1 MVASGNTYKEKV
13 SQLISWGHWFSFF
26 NIIAAMLLGTR
37 YITHSDWPA
46 TLIGQLY
53 LLLSW
58 VGHFGFLVFGIY
70 ILIIFPASFLIPSQR
85 LMRLFGVLV
94 STVGLTALLL
104 DTYAYQTVDLHLSPL
119 VWDLLLSGDKTELNA
134 NWQYLFVVVP
144 VIFLFELMCSEW
156 VWRKLRKLT
165 RKHVGGP
172 IALVFGVCFLGSHL
186 IYIWADANLYR
197 PVTMQRSNF
206 PFSYP
211 MTAKTFMEKHG
222 LLDRQEY
229 TKRRAEQGI
238 QNSEFVRYPISKL
251 SFNDQGTD
259 QNLMIIMVDSLRSD
273 MLTSTVMPNL
283 TAFAQN
289 NLNFTNNYSSSNSDS
304 TGVFGL
310 LYGLPS
316 GYINSIRA
324 EKKSPV
330 LLNTL
335 QERDY
340 NFGLFSG
347 ENFDLPIYREAIF
360 ANTKL
365 AVTDS
370 RHARDIESD
379 SHAIKD
385 WDHWLSKQKSNKPW
399 FSFLELTSVQQ
410 FKEGEHYKPRFT
422 PSLGSNAI
430 NEKGVDSTLLLKNSY
445 RNAAYHIDE
454 MLGRVFAQLEAKG
467 DMANTIVVIAS
478 NHGTEF
484 NETGNN
490 TWGAGSNYSQYQI
503 KVPLIIHW
511 PDHSAQEV
519 TRLTSN
525 LDLVPTL
532 MESLLNVASANTN
545 YSSGVSLFNNNNNR
559 RWLLAGDDSDI
570 AVVENK
576 QTTVVDKYG
585 NYNVYDKNY
594 QLEDEGKPKLST
606 LMQVMNELKRFY
618 EPRHNQDND
627 K

>member
-94 STVGLTALLL
+94 ATVGLTALLL
-104 DTYAYQTVDLHLSPL
+104 DTYAYQSVDLHLSPL

-134 NWQYLFVVVP
+134 RWQYLFVVVP
-144 VIFLFELMCSEW
+144 VIFLLELMCSEW

-172 IALVFGVCFLGSHL
+172 IAFVFGVCFLGSHL

-229 TKRRAEQGI
+229 AKRRAEQGV
-238 QNSEFVRYPISKL
+238 QNSELVRYPIQKL
-251 SFNDQGTD
+251 SFNDQGTG

-273 MLTSTVMPNL
+273 MITQTVMPNL
-283 TAFAQN
+283 STFADQN
-289 NLNFTNNYSSSNSDS
+289 LDFTDNYSSSNNDS

-316 GYINSIRA
+316 GYANSIRA
-324 EKKSPV
+324 EKKSPI

-335 QERDY
+335 QNRGY
-340 NFGLFSG
+340 RFGLFSG
-347 ENFDLPIYREAIF
+347 ENFELPIYREAIF

-365 AVTDS
+365 ATTDS
-370 RHARDIESD
+370 EHPVQVPSD
-379 SHAIKD
+379 AHAIKD
-385 WDHWLSKQKSNKPW
+385 WQHWFNQQKQGQPW

-430 NEKGVDSTLLLKNSY
+430 NEEGVDSTLLLKNSY

-454 MLGRVFAQLEAKG
+454 MLGRVFADLKDKG
-467 DMANTIVVIAS
+467 VLNNTIVVIAS

-490 TWGAGSNYSQYQI
+490 TWGSGSNYSKYQI

-511 PDHSAQEV
+511 PDHAAQEV

-525 LDLVPTL
+525 LDVVPTV
-532 MESLLNVASANTN
+532 MESLLNVATAPSN
-545 YSSGVSLFNNNNNR
+545 YSSGVSLFDQNDNR
-559 RWLLAGDDSDI
+559 RWILSGNDDDI
-570 AVVENK
+570 VVVQKK

-585 NYNVYDKNY
+585 NYNVYDNNY
-594 QLEDEGKPKLST
+594 QLKDEGKPKLST

-618 EPRHNQDND
+618 APKPYENNN
-627 K
+627 

>member
-94 STVGLTALLL
+94 ATVGLTALLL
-104 DTYAYQTVDLHLSPL
+104 DTYAYQSVDLHLSPL

-134 NWQYLFVVVP
+134 RWQYLFVVVP
-144 VIFLFELMCSEW
+144 VIFLLELMCSEW

-172 IALVFGVCFLGSHL
+172 IAFVFGVCFLGSHL

-229 TKRRAEQGI
+229 AKRRAEQGV
-238 QNSEFVRYPISKL
+238 QNSELVRYPIQKL
-251 SFNDQGTD
+251 SFNDQGTG

-273 MLTSTVMPNL
+273 MITQTVMPNL
-283 TAFAQN
+283 STFADQN
-289 NLNFTNNYSSSNSDS
+289 LDFTDNYSSSNNDS

-316 GYINSIRA
+316 GYANSIRA
-324 EKKSPV
+324 EKKSPI

-335 QERDY
+335 QNRGY
-340 NFGLFSG
+340 RFGLFSG
-347 ENFDLPIYREAIF
+347 ENFELPIYREAIF

-365 AVTDS
+365 ATTDS
-370 RHARDIESD
+370 EHPDQLPSD
-379 SHAIKD
+379 AHAIKD
-385 WDHWLSKQKSNKPW
+385 WQHWFNQQKQGQPW

-430 NEKGVDSTLLLKNSY
+430 NEEGVDSTLLLKNSY

-454 MLGRVFAQLEAKG
+454 MLGRVFADLKAKG
-467 DMANTIVVIAS
+467 VLNNTIVVIAS

-490 TWGAGSNYSQYQI
+490 TWGSGSNYSKYQI

-511 PDHSAQEV
+511 PDHAAQEV

-525 LDLVPTL
+525 LDVVPTV
-532 MESLLNVASANTN
+532 MESLLNVATAPSN
-545 YSSGVSLFNNNNNR
+545 YSSGVSLFDQNNNR
-559 RWLLAGDDSDI
+559 RWILSGNDDDI
-570 AVVENK
+570 VVVQKK

-585 NYNVYDKNY
+585 NYNVYDNNY
-594 QLEDEGKPKLST
+594 QLKDEGKPKLST

-618 EPRHNQDND
+618 APKPYESNN
-627 K
+627 

>member
-94 STVGLTALLL
+94 ATVGLTALLL
-104 DTYAYQTVDLHLSPL
+104 DTYAYQSVDLHLSPL

-134 NWQYLFVVVP
+134 RWQYLFVVVP
-144 VIFLFELMCSEW
+144 VIFLLELMCSEW

-172 IALVFGVCFLGSHL
+172 IAFVFGVCFLGSHL

-229 TKRRAEQGI
+229 AKRRAEQGV
-238 QNSEFVRYPISKL
+238 QNSELVRYPIQKL
-251 SFNDQGTD
+251 SFNDQGTG

-273 MLTSTVMPNL
+273 MITQTVMPNL
-283 TAFAQN
+283 STFADQN
-289 NLNFTNNYSSSNSDS
+289 LDFTDNYSSSNNDS

-316 GYINSIRA
+316 GYANSIRA
-324 EKKSPV
+324 EKKSPI

-335 QERDY
+335 QNRGY
-340 NFGLFSG
+340 RFGLFSG
-347 ENFDLPIYREAIF
+347 ENFELPIYREAIF

-365 AVTDS
+365 ATTDS
-370 RHARDIESD
+370 EHPDQVPSD
-379 SHAIKD
+379 AHAIKD
-385 WDHWLSKQKSNKPW
+385 WQHWFNQQKQGQPW

-430 NEKGVDSTLLLKNSY
+430 NEEGVDSTLLLKNSY

-454 MLGRVFAQLEAKG
+454 MLGRVFADLQAKG
-467 DMANTIVVIAS
+467 VLNNTIVVIAS

-490 TWGAGSNYSQYQI
+490 TWGSGSNYSKYQI

-511 PDHSAQEV
+511 PDHAAQEV

-525 LDLVPTL
+525 LDVVPTV
-532 MESLLNVASANTN
+532 MESLLNVATAPSN
-545 YSSGVSLFNNNNNR
+545 YSSGVSLFDQNDNR
-559 RWLLAGDDSDI
+559 RWVLSGNDDDI
-570 AVVENK
+570 VVVQKK

-585 NYNVYDKNY
+585 NYNVYDNNY
-594 QLEDEGKPKLST
+594 QLKDEGKPKLST

-618 EPRHNQDND
+618 APKPYENNN
-627 K
+627 

>member
-94 STVGLTALLL
+94 ATVGLTALLL
-104 DTYAYQTVDLHLSPL
+104 DTYAYQSVDLHLSPL

-134 NWQYLFVVVP
+134 RWQYLFVVVP
-144 VIFLFELMCSEW
+144 VIFLLELMCSEW

-172 IALVFGVCFLGSHL
+172 IAFVFGVCFLGSHL

-229 TKRRAEQGI
+229 AKRRAEQGV
-238 QNSEFVRYPISKL
+238 QNSELVRYPIQKL
-251 SFNDQGTD
+251 SFNDQGTG

-273 MLTSTVMPNL
+273 MITQTVMPNL
-283 TAFAQN
+283 STFADQN
-289 NLNFTNNYSSSNSDS
+289 LDFTDNYSSSNNDS

-316 GYINSIRA
+316 GYANSIRA
-324 EKKSPV
+324 EKKSPI

-335 QERDY
+335 QNRGY
-340 NFGLFSG
+340 RFGLFSG
-347 ENFDLPIYREAIF
+347 ENFELPIYREAIF

-365 AVTDS
+365 ATTDS
-370 RHARDIESD
+370 EHPDQVPSD
-379 SHAIKD
+379 AHAIKD
-385 WDHWLSKQKSNKPW
+385 WQHWFNQQKQGQPW

-430 NEKGVDSTLLLKNSY
+430 NEEGVDSTLLLKNSY

-454 MLGRVFAQLEAKG
+454 MLGRVFADLKDKG
-467 DMANTIVVIAS
+467 VLNNTIVVIAS

-490 TWGAGSNYSQYQI
+490 TWGSGSNYSKYQI

-511 PDHSAQEV
+511 PDHAAQEV

-525 LDLVPTL
+525 LDVVPTV
-532 MESLLNVASANTN
+532 MESLLNVATAPSN
-545 YSSGVSLFNNNNNR
+545 YSSGVSLFDQKDNR
-559 RWLLAGDDSDI
+559 RWILSGNDDDI
-570 AVVENK
+570 VVVQKK

-585 NYNVYDKNY
+585 NYNVYDNNY
-594 QLEDEGKPKLST
+594 QLKDEGKPKLST

-618 EPRHNQDND
+618 APKPYENNN
-627 K
+627 

>member
-94 STVGLTALLL
+94 ATVGLTALLL
-104 DTYAYQTVDLHLSPL
+104 DTYAYQSVDLHLSPL

-134 NWQYLFVVVP
+134 RWQYLFVVVP
-144 VIFLFELMCSEW
+144 VIFLLELMCSEW

-172 IALVFGVCFLGSHL
+172 IAFVFGVCFLGSHL

-229 TKRRAEQGI
+229 TKRRAEQGVK
-238 QNSEFVRYPISKL
+238 NSELVRYPIQKL
-251 SFNDQGTD
+251 SFNDQGTG

-273 MLTSTVMPNL
+273 MITPMVMPNL
-283 TAFAQN
+283 SAFADQN
-289 NLNFTNNYSSSNSDS
+289 LDFTDNYSSSNSDS

-316 GYINSIRA
+316 GYANSIRA
-324 EKKSPV
+324 ENKSPI

-335 QERDY
+335 QNRGY
-340 NFGLFSG
+340 HFGLFSG
-347 ENFDLPIYREAIF
+347 ENFELPIYREAIF

-365 AVTDS
+365 ATTDS
-370 RHARDIESD
+370 EHPDQVPSDAHAL
-379 SHAIKD
+379 KD
-385 WDHWLSKQKSNKPW
+385 WQHWLVKQKIGQPW

-445 RNAAYHIDE
+445 RNAAFHIDE
-454 MLGRVFAQLEAKG
+454 MLGRVFADLEAKG
-467 DMANTIVVIAS
+467 VLDNTIVVIAS

-490 TWGAGSNYSQYQI
+490 TWGSGSNYSKYQI

-511 PDHSAQEV
+511 PDHAAQDV

-525 LDLVPTL
+525 LDVVPTL
-532 MESLLNVASANTN
+532 MESLLNVATAPSN
-545 YSSGVSLFNNNNNR
+545 YSSGVSLFDQNNDR
-559 RWLLAGDDSDI
+559 RWILAGNDDDI
-570 AVVENK
+570 VVVQKK

-585 NYNVYDKNY
+585 NYNVYDNNY
-594 QLEDEGKPKLST
+594 QLKDEGKPKLST

-618 EPRHNQDND
+618 EPKPYEKNN
-627 K
+627 

>member
-94 STVGLTALLL
+94 ATVGLTALLL
-104 DTYAYQTVDLHLSPL
+104 DTYAYQSVDLHLSPL

-134 NWQYLFVVVP
+134 RWQYLFVVVP
-144 VIFLFELMCSEW
+144 VIFLLELMCSEW

-172 IALVFGVCFLGSHL
+172 IAFVFGVCFLGSHL

-229 TKRRAEQGI
+229 AKRRAEQGV
-238 QNSEFVRYPISKL
+238 QNSELVRYPIQKL
-251 SFNDQGTD
+251 SFNDQGTG

-273 MLTSTVMPNL
+273 MITQTVMPNL
-283 TAFAQN
+283 STFADQN
-289 NLNFTNNYSSSNSDS
+289 LDFTDNYSSSNNDS

-316 GYINSIRA
+316 GYANSIRA
-324 EKKSPV
+324 EKKSPI

-335 QERDY
+335 QNRGY
-340 NFGLFSG
+340 RFGLFSG
-347 ENFDLPIYREAIF
+347 ENFELPIYREAIF

-365 AVTDS
+365 ATTDS
-370 RHARDIESD
+370 EHPDQVPSD
-379 SHAIKD
+379 AHAIKD
-385 WDHWLSKQKSNKPW
+385 WQHWFNQQKQGQPW

-422 PSLGSNAI
+422 PSLGSNTI
-430 NEKGVDSTLLLKNSY
+430 NEEGVDSTLLLKNSY

-454 MLGRVFAQLEAKG
+454 MLGRVFADLQAKG
-467 DMANTIVVIAS
+467 VLNNTIVVIAS

-490 TWGAGSNYSQYQI
+490 TWGSGSNYSKYQI

-511 PDHSAQEV
+511 PDHAAQEV

-525 LDLVPTL
+525 LDVVPTV
-532 MESLLNVASANTN
+532 MESLLNVATAPSN
-545 YSSGVSLFNNNNNR
+545 YSSGVSLFDQNDNR
-559 RWLLAGDDSDI
+559 RWILSGNDDDI
-570 AVVENK
+570 VVVQKK

-585 NYNVYDKNY
+585 NYNVYDNNY
-594 QLEDEGKPKLST
+594 QLKDEGKPKLST

-618 EPRHNQDND
+618 APKPYENNN
-627 K
+627 

>member
-94 STVGLTALLL
+94 ATVGLTALLL
-104 DTYAYQTVDLHLSPL
+104 DTYAYQSVDLHLSPL

-134 NWQYLFVVVP
+134 RWQYLFVVVP
-144 VIFLFELMCSEW
+144 VIFLLELMCSEW

-172 IALVFGVCFLGSHL
+172 IAFVFGVCFLGSHL

-229 TKRRAEQGI
+229 AKRRAEQGV
-238 QNSEFVRYPISKL
+238 QNSELVRYPIQKL
-251 SFNDQGTD
+251 SFNDQGTG

-273 MLTSTVMPNL
+273 MITQTVMPNL
-283 TAFAQN
+283 FTFADQN
-289 NLNFTNNYSSSNSDS
+289 LDFTDNYSSSNNDS

-316 GYINSIRA
+316 GYANSIRA
-324 EKKSPV
+324 EKKSPI

-335 QERDY
+335 QNRGY
-340 NFGLFSG
+340 RFGLFSG
-347 ENFDLPIYREAIF
+347 ENFELPIYREAIF

-365 AVTDS
+365 ATTDS
-370 RHARDIESD
+370 EHPDQVPSD
-379 SHAIKD
+379 AHAIKD
-385 WDHWLSKQKSNKPW
+385 WQHWFNQQKQGQPW

-430 NEKGVDSTLLLKNSY
+430 NEEGVDSTLLLKNSY

-454 MLGRVFAQLEAKG
+454 MLGRVFTDLQAKG
-467 DMANTIVVIAS
+467 VLNNTIVVIAS

-490 TWGAGSNYSQYQI
+490 TWGSGSNYSKYQI

-511 PDHSAQEV
+511 PDHAAQEV

-525 LDLVPTL
+525 LDVVPTV
-532 MESLLNVASANTN
+532 MESLLNVATAPSN
-545 YSSGVSLFNNNNNR
+545 YSSGVSLFDQNNNR
-559 RWLLAGDDSDI
+559 RWVLSGNDDDI
-570 AVVENK
+570 VVVQKK

-585 NYNVYDKNY
+585 NYNVYDNNY
-594 QLEDEGKPKLST
+594 QLKDEGKPKLST

-618 EPRHNQDND
+618 APKPYENNN
-627 K
+627 

>member
-94 STVGLTALLL
+94 ATVGLTALLL
-104 DTYAYQTVDLHLSPL
+104 DTYAYQSVDLHLSPL

-134 NWQYLFVVVP
+134 RWQYLFVVVP
-144 VIFLFELMCSEW
+144 VIFLLELMCSEW

-172 IALVFGVCFLGSHL
+172 IAFVFGVCFLGSHL

-229 TKRRAEQGI
+229 AKRRAEQGV
-238 QNSEFVRYPISKL
+238 QNSELVRYPIQKL
-251 SFNDQGTD
+251 SFNDQGTG

-273 MLTSTVMPNL
+273 MITQTVMPNL
-283 TAFAQN
+283 STFADQN
-289 NLNFTNNYSSSNSDS
+289 LDFTDNYSSSNNDS
-304 TGVFGL
+304 SGVFGL

-316 GYINSIRA
+316 GYANSIRA
-324 EKKSPV
+324 EKKSPI

-335 QERDY
+335 QNRGY
-340 NFGLFSG
+340 RFGLFSG
-347 ENFDLPIYREAIF
+347 ENFELPIYREAIF

-365 AVTDS
+365 ATTDS
-370 RHARDIESD
+370 EHPDQVPSD
-379 SHAIKD
+379 AHAIKD
-385 WDHWLSKQKSNKPW
+385 WQHWFNQQKQGQPW

-430 NEKGVDSTLLLKNSY
+430 NEEGVDSTLLLKNSY

-454 MLGRVFAQLEAKG
+454 MLGRVFADLKAKG
-467 DMANTIVVIAS
+467 VLNNTIVVIAS

-490 TWGAGSNYSQYQI
+490 TWGSGSNYSKYQI

-511 PDHSAQEV
+511 PDHAAQEV

-525 LDLVPTL
+525 LDVVPTV
-532 MESLLNVASANTN
+532 MESLLNVATAPSN
-545 YSSGVSLFNNNNNR
+545 YSSGVSLFDQNDNR
-559 RWLLAGDDSDI
+559 RWILSGNDDDI
-570 AVVENK
+570 VVVQKK

-585 NYNVYDKNY
+585 NYNVYDNNY
-594 QLEDEGKPKLST
+594 QLKDEGKPKLST

-618 EPRHNQDND
+618 APKPYENNN
-627 K
+627 

>member
-94 STVGLTALLL
+94 ATVGLTALLL
-104 DTYAYQTVDLHLSPL
+104 DTYAYQSVDLHLSPL

-134 NWQYLFVVVP
+134 RWQYLFVVVP
-144 VIFLFELMCSEW
+144 VIFLLELMCSEW

-172 IALVFGVCFLGSHL
+172 IAFVFGVCFLGSHL

-229 TKRRAEQGI
+229 AKRRAEQGV
-238 QNSEFVRYPISKL
+238 QNSELVRYPIQKL
-251 SFNDQGTD
+251 SFNDQGTG

-273 MLTSTVMPNL
+273 MITQTVMPNL
-283 TAFAQN
+283 STFADQN
-289 NLNFTNNYSSSNSDS
+289 LDFTDNYSSSNNDS

-316 GYINSIRA
+316 GYANSIRA
-324 EKKSPV
+324 EKKSPI

-335 QERDY
+335 QNRGY
-340 NFGLFSG
+340 RFGLFSG
-347 ENFDLPIYREAIF
+347 ENFELPIYREAIF

-365 AVTDS
+365 ATTDS
-370 RHARDIESD
+370 EHPDQVPSD
-379 SHAIKD
+379 AHAIKD
-385 WDHWLSKQKSNKPW
+385 WQHWFNQQKQGQPW

-430 NEKGVDSTLLLKNSY
+430 NEEGVDSTLLLKNSY

-454 MLGRVFAQLEAKG
+454 MLGRVFADLKANG
-467 DMANTIVVIAS
+467 VLNNTIVVIAS

-490 TWGAGSNYSQYQI
+490 TWGSGSNYSKYQI

-511 PDHSAQEV
+511 PDHAAQEV

-525 LDLVPTL
+525 LDVVPTV
-532 MESLLNVASANTN
+532 MESLLNVATAPSN
-545 YSSGVSLFNNNNNR
+545 YSSGVSLFDQNDNR
-559 RWLLAGDDSDI
+559 RWILSGNDDDI
-570 AVVENK
+570 VVVQKK

-585 NYNVYDKNY
+585 NYNVYDNNY
-594 QLEDEGKPKLST
+594 QLKDEGKPKLST

-618 EPRHNQDND
+618 APKPYENNN
-627 K
+627 

>member
-1 MVASGNTYKEKV
+1 
-13 SQLISWGHWFSFF
+13 
-26 NIIAAMLLGTR
+26 MLLGTR

-94 STVGLTALLL
+94 ATVGLTALLL
-104 DTYAYQTVDLHLSPL
+104 DTYAYQSVDLHLSPL

-134 NWQYLFVVVP
+134 RWQYLFVVVP
-144 VIFLFELMCSEW
+144 VIFLLELMCSEW

-172 IALVFGVCFLGSHL
+172 IAFVFGVCFLGSHL

-229 TKRRAEQGI
+229 AKRRAEQGV
-238 QNSEFVRYPISKL
+238 QNSELVRYPIQKL
-251 SFNDQGTD
+251 SFNDQGTG

-273 MLTSTVMPNL
+273 MITQTVMPNL
-283 TAFAQN
+283 STFADQN
-289 NLNFTNNYSSSNSDS
+289 LDFTDNYSSSNNDS

-316 GYINSIRA
+316 GYANSIRA
-324 EKKSPV
+324 EKKSPI

-335 QERDY
+335 QNRGY
-340 NFGLFSG
+340 RFGLFSG
-347 ENFDLPIYREAIF
+347 ENFELPIYREAIF

-365 AVTDS
+365 ATTDS
-370 RHARDIESD
+370 EHPDQVPSD
-379 SHAIKD
+379 AHAIKD
-385 WDHWLSKQKSNKPW
+385 WQHWFNQQKQGQPW

-430 NEKGVDSTLLLKNSY
+430 NEEGVDSTLLLKNSY

-454 MLGRVFAQLEAKG
+454 MLGRVFADLKAKG
-467 DMANTIVVIAS
+467 VLNNTIVVIAS

-490 TWGAGSNYSQYQI
+490 TWGSGSNYSKYQI

-511 PDHSAQEV
+511 PDHAAQEV

-525 LDLVPTL
+525 LDVVPTV
-532 MESLLNVASANTN
+532 MESLLNVATAPSN
-545 YSSGVSLFNNNNNR
+545 YSSGVSLFDQDDNR
-559 RWLLAGDDSDI
+559 RWILSGNDDDI
-570 AVVENK
+570 VVVQKK

-585 NYNVYDKNY
+585 NYNVYDNNY
-594 QLEDEGKPKLST
+594 QLKDEGKPKLST

-618 EPRHNQDND
+618 APKPYENTN
-627 K
+627 

>member
-94 STVGLTALLL
+94 ATVGLTALLL
-104 DTYAYQTVDLHLSPL
+104 DTYAYQSVDLHLSPL

-134 NWQYLFVVVP
+134 RWQYLFVVVP
-144 VIFLFELMCSEW
+144 VIFLLELMCSEW

-172 IALVFGVCFLGSHL
+172 IAFVFGVCFLGSHL

-229 TKRRAEQGI
+229 AKRRAEQGV
-238 QNSEFVRYPISKL
+238 QNSELVRYPIQKL
-251 SFNDQGTD
+251 SFNDQGTG

-273 MLTSTVMPNL
+273 MITQTVMPNL
-283 TAFAQN
+283 STFADQN
-289 NLNFTNNYSSSNSDS
+289 LDFTDNYSSSNNDS

-316 GYINSIRA
+316 GYANSIRA
-324 EKKSPV
+324 EKKSPI

-335 QERDY
+335 QNRGY
-340 NFGLFSG
+340 RFGLFSG
-347 ENFDLPIYREAIF
+347 ENFELPIYREAIF

-365 AVTDS
+365 VTTDS
-370 RHARDIESD
+370 EHPDQVPSD
-379 SHAIKD
+379 AHAIKD
-385 WDHWLSKQKSNKPW
+385 WQHWFNQQKQGQPW

-430 NEKGVDSTLLLKNSY
+430 NEEGVDSTLLLKNSY

-454 MLGRVFAQLEAKG
+454 MLGRVFADLKAKG
-467 DMANTIVVIAS
+467 VLNNTIVVIAS

-490 TWGAGSNYSQYQI
+490 TWGSGSNYSKYQI

-511 PDHSAQEV
+511 PDHAAQEV

-525 LDLVPTL
+525 LDVVPTV
-532 MESLLNVASANTN
+532 MESLLNVATAPSN
-545 YSSGVSLFNNNNNR
+545 YSSGVSLFDQNNNR
-559 RWLLAGDDSDI
+559 RWVLSGNDDDI
-570 AVVENK
+570 VVVQKK

-585 NYNVYDKNY
+585 NYNVYDNNY
-594 QLEDEGKPKLST
+594 QLRDEGKPKLST

-618 EPRHNQDND
+618 APKPYENNN
-627 K
+627 

>member
-94 STVGLTALLL
+94 ATVGLTALLL
-104 DTYAYQTVDLHLSPL
+104 DTYAYQSVDLHLSPL

-134 NWQYLFVVVP
+134 RWQYLFVVVP
-144 VIFLFELMCSEW
+144 VIFLLELMCSEW

-172 IALVFGVCFLGSHL
+172 IAFVFGVCFLGSHL

-229 TKRRAEQGI
+229 AKRRAEQGV
-238 QNSEFVRYPISKL
+238 QNSELVRYPIQKL
-251 SFNDQGTD
+251 SFNDQGTG

-273 MLTSTVMPNL
+273 MITQTVMPNL
-283 TAFAQN
+283 STFADQN
-289 NLNFTNNYSSSNSDS
+289 LDFTDNYSSSNNDS

-316 GYINSIRA
+316 GYANSIRA
-324 EKKSPV
+324 EKKSPI

-335 QERDY
+335 QNRGY
-340 NFGLFSG
+340 RFGLFSG
-347 ENFDLPIYREAIF
+347 ENFELPIYRESIF

-365 AVTDS
+365 ATTDS
-370 RHARDIESD
+370 EHPDQVPSD
-379 SHAIKD
+379 AHAIKD
-385 WDHWLSKQKSNKPW
+385 WQHWFNQQKQGQPW

-430 NEKGVDSTLLLKNSY
+430 NEEGVDSTLLLKNSY

-454 MLGRVFAQLEAKG
+454 MLGRVFADLKAKG
-467 DMANTIVVIAS
+467 VLNNTIVVIAS

-490 TWGAGSNYSQYQI
+490 TWGSGSNYSKYQI

-511 PDHSAQEV
+511 PDHAAQEV

-525 LDLVPTL
+525 LDVVPTV
-532 MESLLNVASANTN
+532 MESLLNVATAPSN
-545 YSSGVSLFNNNNNR
+545 YSSGVSLFDQNDNR
-559 RWLLAGDDSDI
+559 RWVLSGNDDDI
-570 AVVENK
+570 VVVQKK

-585 NYNVYDKNY
+585 NYNVYDNNY
-594 QLEDEGKPKLST
+594 QLKDEGKPKLST

-618 EPRHNQDND
+618 APKPYENNN
-627 K
+627 

>member
-94 STVGLTALLL
+94 ATVGLTALLL
-104 DTYAYQTVDLHLSPL
+104 DTYAYQSVDLHLSPL

-134 NWQYLFVVVP
+134 RWQYLFVVVP
-144 VIFLFELMCSEW
+144 VIFLLELMCSEW

-172 IALVFGVCFLGSHL
+172 IAFVFGVCFLGSHL

-229 TKRRAEQGI
+229 AKRRAEQGV
-238 QNSEFVRYPISKL
+238 QNSELVRYPIQKL
-251 SFNDQGTD
+251 SFNDQGTG

-273 MLTSTVMPNL
+273 MITQTVMPNL
-283 TAFAQN
+283 STFANQN
-289 NLNFTNNYSSSNSDS
+289 LDFTDNYSSSNNDS

-316 GYINSIRA
+316 GYANSIRA
-324 EKKSPV
+324 EKKSPI

-335 QERDY
+335 QNRGY
-340 NFGLFSG
+340 RFGLFSG
-347 ENFDLPIYREAIF
+347 ENFELPIYREAIF

-365 AVTDS
+365 ATTDS
-370 RHARDIESD
+370 EHPDQVPSD
-379 SHAIKD
+379 AHAIKD
-385 WDHWLSKQKSNKPW
+385 WQQWFNQQKQGQPW

-430 NEKGVDSTLLLKNSY
+430 NEEGVDSTLLLKNSY

-454 MLGRVFAQLEAKG
+454 MLGRVFTDLKAKG
-467 DMANTIVVIAS
+467 VLNNTIVVIAS

-490 TWGAGSNYSQYQI
+490 TWGSGSNYSKYQI

-511 PDHSAQEV
+511 PDHAAQEV

-525 LDLVPTL
+525 LDVVPTV
-532 MESLLNVASANTN
+532 MESLLNVATAPSN
-545 YSSGVSLFNNNNNR
+545 YSSGVSLFDQNNNR
-559 RWLLAGDDSDI
+559 RWVLSGNDDDI
-570 AVVENK
+570 VVVQKK

-585 NYNVYDKNY
+585 NYNVYDNNY
-594 QLEDEGKPKLST
+594 QLKDEGKPKLST

-618 EPRHNQDND
+618 APKPYENNN
-627 K
+627 

>member
-94 STVGLTALLL
+94 ATVGLTALLL
-104 DTYAYQTVDLHLSPL
+104 DTYAYQSVDLHLSPL

-134 NWQYLFVVVP
+134 RWQYLFVVVP
-144 VIFLFELMCSEW
+144 VIFLLELMCSEW

-172 IALVFGVCFLGSHL
+172 IAFVFGVCFLGSHL

-229 TKRRAEQGI
+229 AKRRAEQGV
-238 QNSEFVRYPISKL
+238 QNSELVRYPIQKL
-251 SFNDQGTD
+251 SFNDQGTG

-273 MLTSTVMPNL
+273 MITQTVMPNL
-283 TAFAQN
+283 STFADQN
-289 NLNFTNNYSSSNSDS
+289 LDFTDNYSSSNNDS

-316 GYINSIRA
+316 GYANSIRA
-324 EKKSPV
+324 EKKSPI

-335 QERDY
+335 QNRGY
-340 NFGLFSG
+340 RFGLFSG
-347 ENFDLPIYREAIF
+347 ENFELPIYREAIF

-365 AVTDS
+365 ATTDS
-370 RHARDIESD
+370 EHPDQVPSD
-379 SHAIKD
+379 AHAIKD
-385 WDHWLSKQKSNKPW
+385 WQHWFNQQKQGQPW

-430 NEKGVDSTLLLKNSY
+430 NEEGVDSTLLLKNSY

-454 MLGRVFAQLEAKG
+454 MLGRVFTDLKAKG
-467 DMANTIVVIAS
+467 VLNNTIVVIAS

-490 TWGAGSNYSQYQI
+490 TWGSGSNYSKYQI

-511 PDHSAQEV
+511 PDHAAQEV

-525 LDLVPTL
+525 LDVVPTV
-532 MESLLNVASANTN
+532 MESLLNVATAPSN
-545 YSSGVSLFNNNNNR
+545 YSSGVSLFDQNDNR
-559 RWLLAGDDSDI
+559 RWVLSGNDDDI
-570 AVVENK
+570 VVVQKK

-585 NYNVYDKNY
+585 NYNVYDNNY
-594 QLEDEGKPKLST
+594 QLKDEGKPKLST

-618 EPRHNQDND
+618 APKPYENNN
-627 K
+627 

>member
-94 STVGLTALLL
+94 ATVGLTALLL
-104 DTYAYQTVDLHLSPL
+104 DTYAYQSVDLHLSPL

-134 NWQYLFVVVP
+134 RWQYLFVVVP
-144 VIFLFELMCSEW
+144 VIFLLELMCSEW

-172 IALVFGVCFLGSHL
+172 IAFVFGVCFLGSHL

-229 TKRRAEQGI
+229 TKRRAEQGVK
-238 QNSEFVRYPISKL
+238 NSELVRYPIQKL
-251 SFNDQGTD
+251 SFNDQGTG

-273 MLTSTVMPNL
+273 MITPMVMPNL
-283 TAFAQN
+283 SAFAEQN
-289 NLNFTNNYSSSNSDS
+289 LDFTDNYSSSNSDS

-316 GYINSIRA
+316 GYANSIRA
-324 EKKSPV
+324 ENKSPI

-335 QERDY
+335 QNRGY
-340 NFGLFSG
+340 HFGLFSG
-347 ENFDLPIYREAIF
+347 ENFELPIYREAIF

-365 AVTDS
+365 ATTDS
-370 RHARDIESD
+370 EHPDQVPSDAHAL
-379 SHAIKD
+379 KD
-385 WDHWLSKQKSNKPW
+385 WQHWLVKQKIGQPW

-445 RNAAYHIDE
+445 RNAAFHIDE
-454 MLGRVFAQLEAKG
+454 MLGRVFANLEAKG
-467 DMANTIVVIAS
+467 VLDNTIVVIAS

-490 TWGAGSNYSQYQI
+490 TWGSGSNYSKYQI

-511 PDHSAQEV
+511 PDHAAQDV

-525 LDLVPTL
+525 LDVVPTL
-532 MESLLNVASANTN
+532 MESLLNVATAPSN
-545 YSSGVSLFNNNNNR
+545 YSSGVSLFDQNNDR
-559 RWLLAGDDSDI
+559 RWILAGNDDDI
-570 AVVENK
+570 VVVQKK

-585 NYNVYDKNY
+585 NYNVYDNNY
-594 QLEDEGKPKLST
+594 QLKDEGKPKLST

-618 EPRHNQDND
+618 EPKPYEKNN
-627 K
+627 

>member
-58 VGHFGFLVFGIY
+58 IGHFGFLVFGIY

-94 STVGLTALLL
+94 ATVGLTALLL
-104 DTYAYQTVDLHLSPL
+104 DTYAYQSVDLHLSPL

-134 NWQYLFVVVP
+134 RWQYLFVVVP
-144 VIFLFELMCSEW
+144 VIFLLELMCSEW

-172 IALVFGVCFLGSHL
+172 IAFVFGVCFLGSHL

-229 TKRRAEQGI
+229 AKRRAEQGV
-238 QNSEFVRYPISKL
+238 QNSELVRYPIQKL
-251 SFNDQGTD
+251 SFNDQGTG

-273 MLTSTVMPNL
+273 MITQTVMPNL
-283 TAFAQN
+283 STFADQN
-289 NLNFTNNYSSSNSDS
+289 LDFTDNYSSSNNDS

-316 GYINSIRA
+316 GYANSIRA
-324 EKKSPV
+324 EKKSPI

-335 QERDY
+335 QNRGY
-340 NFGLFSG
+340 RFGLFSG
-347 ENFDLPIYREAIF
+347 ENFELPIYREAIF

-365 AVTDS
+365 ATTDS
-370 RHARDIESD
+370 DHPDQVPSD
-379 SHAIKD
+379 AHAIKD
-385 WDHWLSKQKSNKPW
+385 WQHWFNQQKQGQPW

-430 NEKGVDSTLLLKNSY
+430 NEEGVDSTLLLKNSY

-454 MLGRVFAQLEAKG
+454 MLGRVFADLKAKG
-467 DMANTIVVIAS
+467 VLNNTIVVIAS

-490 TWGAGSNYSQYQI
+490 TWGSGSNYSKYQI

-511 PDHSAQEV
+511 PDHVAQEV

-525 LDLVPTL
+525 LDVVPTV
-532 MESLLNVASANTN
+532 MESLLNVATAPSN
-545 YSSGVSLFNNNNNR
+545 YSSGVSLFDQNNNR
-559 RWLLAGDDSDI
+559 RWVLSGNDDDI
-570 AVVENK
+570 VVVQKK

-585 NYNVYDKNY
+585 NYNVYDNNY
-594 QLEDEGKPKLST
+594 QLKDEGKPKLST

-618 EPRHNQDND
+618 APKPYENNN
-627 K
+627 

>member
-94 STVGLTALLL
+94 ATVGLTALLL
-104 DTYAYQTVDLHLSPL
+104 DTYAYQSVDLHLSPL

-134 NWQYLFVVVP
+134 RWQYLFVVVP
-144 VIFLFELMCSEW
+144 VIFLLELMCSEW

-172 IALVFGVCFLGSHL
+172 IAFVFGVCFLGSHL

-229 TKRRAEQGI
+229 AKRRAEQGV
-238 QNSEFVRYPISKL
+238 QNSELVRYPIQKL
-251 SFNDQGTD
+251 SFNDQGTG

-273 MLTSTVMPNL
+273 MITQTVMPNL
-283 TAFAQN
+283 STFADQN
-289 NLNFTNNYSSSNSDS
+289 LDFTDNYSSSNNDS

-316 GYINSIRA
+316 GYANSIRA
-324 EKKSPV
+324 EKKSPI

-335 QERDY
+335 QNRGY
-340 NFGLFSG
+340 RFGLFSG
-347 ENFDLPIYREAIF
+347 ENFELPIYREAIF

-365 AVTDS
+365 ATTDS
-370 RHARDIESD
+370 EHPDQVPSD
-379 SHAIKD
+379 AHAIKD
-385 WDHWLSKQKSNKPW
+385 WQHWFNQQKHGQPW

-430 NEKGVDSTLLLKNSY
+430 NEEGVDSTLLLKNSY

-454 MLGRVFAQLEAKG
+454 MLGRVFTDLQAKG
-467 DMANTIVVIAS
+467 VLNNTIVVIAS

-490 TWGAGSNYSQYQI
+490 TWGSGSNYSKYQI

-511 PDHSAQEV
+511 PDHAAQEV

-525 LDLVPTL
+525 LDVVPTV
-532 MESLLNVASANTN
+532 MESLLNVATAPSN
-545 YSSGVSLFNNNNNR
+545 YSSGVSLFDQNNNR
-559 RWLLAGDDSDI
+559 RWVLSGNDDDI
-570 AVVENK
+570 VVVQKK

-585 NYNVYDKNY
+585 NYNVYDNNY
-594 QLEDEGKPKLST
+594 QLKDEGKPKLST

-618 EPRHNQDND
+618 APKPYENNN
-627 K
+627 

>member
-94 STVGLTALLL
+94 ATVGLTALLL
-104 DTYAYQTVDLHLSPL
+104 DTYAYQSVDLHLSPL

-134 NWQYLFVVVP
+134 RWQYLFVVVP
-144 VIFLFELMCSEW
+144 VIFLLELMCSEW

-172 IALVFGVCFLGSHL
+172 IAFVFGVCFLGSHL

-229 TKRRAEQGI
+229 AKRRAEQGV
-238 QNSEFVRYPISKL
+238 QNSELVRYPIQKL
-251 SFNDQGTD
+251 SFNDQGTG

-273 MLTSTVMPNL
+273 MITQTVMPNL
-283 TAFAQN
+283 STFADQN
-289 NLNFTNNYSSSNSDS
+289 LDFTDNYSSSNNDS

-316 GYINSIRA
+316 GYANSIRA
-324 EKKSPV
+324 EKKSPI

-335 QERDY
+335 QNRGY
-340 NFGLFSG
+340 RFGLFSG
-347 ENFDLPIYREAIF
+347 ENFELPIYREAIF

-365 AVTDS
+365 ATTDS
-370 RHARDIESD
+370 EHPDQVPSD
-379 SHAIKD
+379 AHAIKD
-385 WDHWLSKQKSNKPW
+385 WQHWFNQQKQGQPW

-430 NEKGVDSTLLLKNSY
+430 NEEGVDSTLLLKNSY

-454 MLGRVFAQLEAKG
+454 MLGRVFTVLKAKG
-467 DMANTIVVIAS
+467 VLNNTIVVIAS

-490 TWGAGSNYSQYQI
+490 TWGSGSNYSKYQI

-511 PDHSAQEV
+511 PDHAAQEV

-525 LDLVPTL
+525 LDVVPTV
-532 MESLLNVASANTN
+532 MESLLNVATAPSN
-545 YSSGVSLFNNNNNR
+545 YSSGVSLFDQNNNR
-559 RWLLAGDDSDI
+559 RWVLSGNDDDI
-570 AVVENK
+570 VVVQKK

-585 NYNVYDKNY
+585 NYNVYDNNY
-594 QLEDEGKPKLST
+594 QLKDEGKPKLST

-618 EPRHNQDND
+618 APKPYENNN
-627 K
+627 

>member
-94 STVGLTALLL
+94 ATVGLTTLLL
-104 DTYAYQTVDLHLSPL
+104 DTYAYQSVDLHLSPL

-134 NWQYLFVVVP
+134 RWQYLFVVVP
-144 VIFLFELMCSEW
+144 VIFLLELMCSEW

-172 IALVFGVCFLGSHL
+172 IAFVFGVCFLGSHL

-229 TKRRAEQGI
+229 AKRRAEQGV
-238 QNSEFVRYPISKL
+238 QNSELVRYPIQKL
-251 SFNDQGTD
+251 SFNDQGTG

-273 MLTSTVMPNL
+273 MITQTVMPNL
-283 TAFAQN
+283 STFADQN
-289 NLNFTNNYSSSNSDS
+289 LDFTDNYSSSNNDS

-316 GYINSIRA
+316 GYANSIRA
-324 EKKSPV
+324 EKKSPI

-335 QERDY
+335 QNRGY
-340 NFGLFSG
+340 RFGLFSG
-347 ENFDLPIYREAIF
+347 ENFELPIYREAIF

-365 AVTDS
+365 ATTDS
-370 RHARDIESD
+370 EHPDQVPSD
-379 SHAIKD
+379 AHAIKD
-385 WDHWLSKQKSNKPW
+385 WQHWFNQQKQGQPW

-430 NEKGVDSTLLLKNSY
+430 NEEGVDSTLLLKNSY

-454 MLGRVFAQLEAKG
+454 MLGRVFADLKAKG
-467 DMANTIVVIAS
+467 VLNNTIVVIAS

-490 TWGAGSNYSQYQI
+490 TWGSGSNYSKYQI

-511 PDHSAQEV
+511 PDHAAQEV

-525 LDLVPTL
+525 LDVVPTV
-532 MESLLNVASANTN
+532 MESLLNVATAPSN
-545 YSSGVSLFNNNNNR
+545 YSSGVSLFDQNDNR
-559 RWLLAGDDSDI
+559 RWVLSGNDDDI
-570 AVVENK
+570 VVVQKK

-585 NYNVYDKNY
+585 NYNVYDNNY
-594 QLEDEGKPKLST
+594 QLKDEGKPKLST

-618 EPRHNQDND
+618 APKPYENNN
-627 K
+627 

>member
-1 MVASGNTYKEKV
+1 
-13 SQLISWGHWFSFF
+13 
-26 NIIAAMLLGTR
+26 MLLGTR

-94 STVGLTALLL
+94 ATVGLTALLL
-104 DTYAYQTVDLHLSPL
+104 DTYAYQSVDLHLSPL

-134 NWQYLFVVVP
+134 RWQYLFVVVP
-144 VIFLFELMCSEW
+144 VIFLLELMCSEW

-172 IALVFGVCFLGSHL
+172 IAFVFGVCFLGSHL

-229 TKRRAEQGI
+229 AKRRAEQGV
-238 QNSEFVRYPISKL
+238 QNSELVRYPIQKL
-251 SFNDQGTD
+251 SFNDQGTG

-273 MLTSTVMPNL
+273 MITQTVMPNL
-283 TAFAQN
+283 STFADQN
-289 NLNFTNNYSSSNSDS
+289 LDFTDNYSSSNNDS

-316 GYINSIRA
+316 GYANSIRA
-324 EKKSPV
+324 EKKSPI

-335 QERDY
+335 QNRGY
-340 NFGLFSG
+340 RFGLFSG
-347 ENFDLPIYREAIF
+347 ENFELPIYREAIF

-365 AVTDS
+365 ATTDS
-370 RHARDIESD
+370 EHPDQVPSD
-379 SHAIKD
+379 AHAIKD
-385 WDHWLSKQKSNKPW
+385 WQHWFNQQKQGQPW

-430 NEKGVDSTLLLKNSY
+430 NEEGVDSTLLLKNSY

-454 MLGRVFAQLEAKG
+454 MLGRVFSDLKAKG
-467 DMANTIVVIAS
+467 VLNNTIVVIAS

-490 TWGAGSNYSQYQI
+490 TWGSGSNYSKYQI

-511 PDHSAQEV
+511 PDHAAQEV

-525 LDLVPTL
+525 LDVVPTV
-532 MESLLNVASANTN
+532 MESLLNVATAPSN
-545 YSSGVSLFNNNNNR
+545 YSSGVSLFDQNDNR
-559 RWLLAGDDSDI
+559 RWILSGNDDDI
-570 AVVENK
+570 VVVQKK

-585 NYNVYDKNY
+585 NYNVYDNNY
-594 QLEDEGKPKLST
+594 QLKDEGKPKLST

-618 EPRHNQDND
+618 APKPYENNN
-627 K
+627 

>member
-94 STVGLTALLL
+94 ATVGLTALLL
-104 DTYAYQTVDLHLSPL
+104 DTYAYQSVDLHLSPL

-134 NWQYLFVVVP
+134 RWQYLFVVVP
-144 VIFLFELMCSEW
+144 VIFLLELMCSEW

-172 IALVFGVCFLGSHL
+172 IAFVFGVCFLGSHL

-229 TKRRAEQGI
+229 AKRRAEQGV
-238 QNSEFVRYPISKL
+238 QNSELVRYPIQKL
-251 SFNDQGTD
+251 SFNDQGTG

-273 MLTSTVMPNL
+273 MITQTVMPNL
-283 TAFAQN
+283 STFADQN
-289 NLNFTNNYSSSNSDS
+289 LDFTDNYSSSNNDS

-316 GYINSIRA
+316 GYANSIRA
-324 EKKSPV
+324 EKKSPI

-335 QERDY
+335 QNRGY
-340 NFGLFSG
+340 RFGLFSG
-347 ENFDLPIYREAIF
+347 ENFELPIYREAIF
-360 ANTKL
+360 ANIKL
-365 AVTDS
+365 ATTDS
-370 RHARDIESD
+370 EHPDQLPSD
-379 SHAIKD
+379 AHAIKD
-385 WDHWLSKQKSNKPW
+385 WQHWFNQQKQGQPW

-430 NEKGVDSTLLLKNSY
+430 NEEGVDSTLLLKNSY

-454 MLGRVFAQLEAKG
+454 MLGRVFADLKAKG
-467 DMANTIVVIAS
+467 VLNNTIVVIAS

-490 TWGAGSNYSQYQI
+490 TWGSGSNYSKYQI

-511 PDHSAQEV
+511 PDHAAQEV

-525 LDLVPTL
+525 LDVVPTV
-532 MESLLNVASANTN
+532 MESLLNVATAPSN
-545 YSSGVSLFNNNNNR
+545 YSSGVSLFDQNNNR
-559 RWLLAGDDSDI
+559 RWILSGNDDDI
-570 AVVENK
+570 VVVQKK

-585 NYNVYDKNY
+585 NYNVYDNNY
-594 QLEDEGKPKLST
+594 QLKDEGKPKLST

-618 EPRHNQDND
+618 APKPYESNN
-627 K
+627 

>member
-94 STVGLTALLL
+94 ATVGLTALLL
-104 DTYAYQTVDLHLSPL
+104 DTYAYQSVDLHLSPL

-134 NWQYLFVVVP
+134 RWQYLFVVVP
-144 VIFLFELMCSEW
+144 VIFLLELMCSEW

-172 IALVFGVCFLGSHL
+172 IAFVFGVCFLGSHL

-229 TKRRAEQGI
+229 AKRRAEQGV
-238 QNSEFVRYPISKL
+238 QNSELVRYPIQKL
-251 SFNDQGTD
+251 SFNDQGTG

-273 MLTSTVMPNL
+273 MITQTVMPNL
-283 TAFAQN
+283 STFADQN
-289 NLNFTNNYSSSNSDS
+289 LDFTDNYSSSNNDS

-316 GYINSIRA
+316 GYANSIRA
-324 EKKSPV
+324 EKKSPI

-335 QERDY
+335 QNRGY
-340 NFGLFSG
+340 RFGLFSG
-347 ENFDLPIYREAIF
+347 ENFELPIYREAIF

-365 AVTDS
+365 ATTDS
-370 RHARDIESD
+370 EHPDQVPSD
-379 SHAIKD
+379 AHAIKD
-385 WDHWLSKQKSNKPW
+385 WQQWFNQQKQGQPW

-430 NEKGVDSTLLLKNSY
+430 NEEGVDSTLLLKNSY

-454 MLGRVFAQLEAKG
+454 MLGRVFTDLKAKG
-467 DMANTIVVIAS
+467 VLNNTIVVIAS

-490 TWGAGSNYSQYQI
+490 TWGSGSNYSKYQI

-511 PDHSAQEV
+511 PDHAAQEV

-525 LDLVPTL
+525 LDVVPTV
-532 MESLLNVASANTN
+532 MESLLNVATAPSN
-545 YSSGVSLFNNNNNR
+545 YSSGVSLFDQNDNR
-559 RWLLAGDDSDI
+559 RWILSGNDDDI
-570 AVVENK
+570 VVVQKK

-585 NYNVYDKNY
+585 NYNVYDNNY
-594 QLEDEGKPKLST
+594 QLKDEGKPKLST

-618 EPRHNQDND
+618 APKPYENNN
-627 K
+627 

>member
-1 MVASGNTYKEKV
+1 
-13 SQLISWGHWFSFF
+13 
-26 NIIAAMLLGTR
+26 MLLGTR

-94 STVGLTALLL
+94 ATVGLTALLL
-104 DTYAYQTVDLHLSPL
+104 DTYAYQSVDLHLSPL

-134 NWQYLFVVVP
+134 RWQYLFVVVP
-144 VIFLFELMCSEW
+144 VIFLLELMCSEW

-172 IALVFGVCFLGSHL
+172 IAFVFGVCFLGSHL

-229 TKRRAEQGI
+229 AKRRAEQGV
-238 QNSEFVRYPISKL
+238 QNSELVRYPIQKL
-251 SFNDQGTD
+251 SFNDQGTG

-273 MLTSTVMPNL
+273 MITQTVMPNL
-283 TAFAQN
+283 STFADQN
-289 NLNFTNNYSSSNSDS
+289 LDFTDNYSSSNNDS

-316 GYINSIRA
+316 GYANSIRA
-324 EKKSPV
+324 EKKSPI

-335 QERDY
+335 QNRGY
-340 NFGLFSG
+340 RFGLFSG
-347 ENFDLPIYREAIF
+347 ENFELPIYREAIF

-365 AVTDS
+365 ATTDS
-370 RHARDIESD
+370 EHPDQVPSD
-379 SHAIKD
+379 AHAIKD
-385 WDHWLSKQKSNKPW
+385 WQHWFNQQKQGQPW

-430 NEKGVDSTLLLKNSY
+430 NEEGVDSTLLLKNSY

-454 MLGRVFAQLEAKG
+454 MLGRVFTDLKAKG
-467 DMANTIVVIAS
+467 VLNNTIVVIAS

-490 TWGAGSNYSQYQI
+490 TWGSGSNYSKYQI

-511 PDHSAQEV
+511 PDHAAQEV

-525 LDLVPTL
+525 LDVVPTV
-532 MESLLNVASANTN
+532 MESLLNVATAPSN
-545 YSSGVSLFNNNNNR
+545 YSSGVSLFDQNDNR
-559 RWLLAGDDSDI
+559 RWVLSGNDDDI
-570 AVVENK
+570 VVVQKK

-585 NYNVYDKNY
+585 NYNVYDNNY
-594 QLEDEGKPKLST
+594 QLKDEGKPKLST

-618 EPRHNQDND
+618 APKPYENNN
-627 K
+627 

>member
-94 STVGLTALLL
+94 ATVGLTALLL
-104 DTYAYQTVDLHLSPL
+104 DTYAYQSVDLHLSPL

-134 NWQYLFVVVP
+134 RWQYLFVVVP
-144 VIFLFELMCSEW
+144 VIFLLELMCSEW

-172 IALVFGVCFLGSHL
+172 IAFVFGVCFLGSHL

-211 MTAKTFMEKHG
+211 MTAKTFMEKQG

-229 TKRRAEQGI
+229 TKRRAEQGVK
-238 QNSEFVRYPISKL
+238 NSELVRYPIQKL
-251 SFNDQGTD
+251 SFNDQGTG

-273 MLTSTVMPNL
+273 MITPMVMPNL
-283 TAFAQN
+283 SAFADQN
-289 NLNFTNNYSSSNSDS
+289 LDFTDNYSSSNSDS

-316 GYINSIRA
+316 GYANSIRA
-324 EKKSPV
+324 ENKSPI

-335 QERDY
+335 QNRGY
-340 NFGLFSG
+340 HFGLFSG
-347 ENFDLPIYREAIF
+347 ENFELPIYREAIF

-365 AVTDS
+365 ATTDS
-370 RHARDIESD
+370 EHPDQVPSDAHAL
-379 SHAIKD
+379 KD
-385 WDHWLSKQKSNKPW
+385 WQHWLVKQKIGQPW

-445 RNAAYHIDE
+445 RNAAFHIDE
-454 MLGRVFAQLEAKG
+454 MLGRVFADLEAKG
-467 DMANTIVVIAS
+467 VLDNTIVVIAS

-490 TWGAGSNYSQYQI
+490 TWGSGSNYSKYQI

-511 PDHSAQEV
+511 PDHAAQDV

-525 LDLVPTL
+525 LDVVPTL
-532 MESLLNVASANTN
+532 MESLLNVATAPSN
-545 YSSGVSLFNNNNNR
+545 YSSGVSLFDQNNDR
-559 RWLLAGDDSDI
+559 RWILAGNDDDI
-570 AVVENK
+570 VVVQKK

-585 NYNVYDKNY
+585 NYNVYDNNY
-594 QLEDEGKPKLST
+594 QLKDEGKPKLST

-618 EPRHNQDND
+618 EPKPYEKNN
-627 K
+627 

>member
-94 STVGLTALLL
+94 ATVGLTALLL
-104 DTYAYQTVDLHLSPL
+104 DTYAYQSVDLHLSPL

-134 NWQYLFVVVP
+134 RWQYLFVVVP
-144 VIFLFELMCSEW
+144 VIFLLELMCSEW

-172 IALVFGVCFLGSHL
+172 IAFVFGVCFLGSHL

-229 TKRRAEQGI
+229 AKRRAEQGV
-238 QNSEFVRYPISKL
+238 QNSELVRYPIQKL
-251 SFNDQGTD
+251 SFNDQGTG

-273 MLTSTVMPNL
+273 MITQTVMPNL
-283 TAFAQN
+283 STFADQN
-289 NLNFTNNYSSSNSDS
+289 LDFTDNYSSSNNDS

-316 GYINSIRA
+316 GYANSIRA
-324 EKKSPV
+324 EKKSPI

-335 QERDY
+335 QNRGY
-340 NFGLFSG
+340 RFGLFSG
-347 ENFDLPIYREAIF
+347 ENFELPIYREAIF

-365 AVTDS
+365 ATTDS
-370 RHARDIESD
+370 EHPDQVPSD
-379 SHAIKD
+379 AHAIKD
-385 WDHWLSKQKSNKPW
+385 WQHWFNQQKQGQPW

-430 NEKGVDSTLLLKNSY
+430 NEEGVDSTLLLKNSY

-454 MLGRVFAQLEAKG
+454 MLGRVFADLKVKG
-467 DMANTIVVIAS
+467 VLNNTIVVIAS

-490 TWGAGSNYSQYQI
+490 TWGSGSNYSKYQI

-511 PDHSAQEV
+511 PNHAAQEV

-525 LDLVPTL
+525 LDVVPTV
-532 MESLLNVASANTN
+532 MESLLNVATAPSN
-545 YSSGVSLFNNNNNR
+545 YSSGVSLFDQNNNR
-559 RWLLAGDDSDI
+559 RWVLSGNDDDI
-570 AVVENK
+570 VVVQKK

-585 NYNVYDKNY
+585 NYNVYDNNY
-594 QLEDEGKPKLST
+594 QLKDEGKPKLST

-618 EPRHNQDND
+618 APKPYENNN
-627 K
+627 